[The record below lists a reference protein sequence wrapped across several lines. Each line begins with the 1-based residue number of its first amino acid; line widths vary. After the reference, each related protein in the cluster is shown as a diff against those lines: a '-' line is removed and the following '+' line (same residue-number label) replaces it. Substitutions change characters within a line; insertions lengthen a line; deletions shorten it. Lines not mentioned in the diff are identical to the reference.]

1 MNKAAA
7 QLADIFDKP
16 KQKAV
21 AGKLGIDPS
30 YLSLLISGKRKP
42 SRALAVLLQR
52 EFHIPIEDWDVSVKA
67 KKASAA

>member
-30 YLSLLISGKRKP
+30 YLSLMISGKRKP
-42 SRALAVLLQR
+42 SRALAVLMER
-52 EFHIPIEDWDVSVKA
+52 EFGIPVADWEVAIKA